1 MIGSIRGAIIGA
13 ALASS
18 VGFGTGW
25 LVNGW
30 RLGEQ
35 IAAER
40 ARDAK
45 QEQDELLEAIA
56 ERDAVAALNEELSR
70 DLAAA
75 SENIRT
81 EIRYIEREVPNVVE
95 NNPVCNLGSDA
106 IWLLNAA
113 AAGGGSPRPR
123 SPRRGPSRPLSER
136 AGDDDPD

>member
-25 LVNGW
+25 FVNGW

-40 ARDAK
+40 ERDAK
-45 QEQDELLEAIA
+45 QEQTELLEVIA
-56 ERDAVAALNEELSR
+56 ERDAVVTLNEELSR

-75 SENIRT
+75 SENIRIET
-81 EIRYIEREVPNVVE
+81 RYIEREIPNVVE
-95 NNPVCNLGSDA
+95 NNPVCNLGPDA
-106 IWLLNAA
+106 LQLLNHS

-123 SPRRGPSRPLSER
+123 SPRRGSSRPLPER